1 MSLRLIDTTL
11 RDGAQRPGMRWNS
24 AQRLWFASRLAGLP
38 WVSELEAG
46 IPAASVEEA
55 AMVGELSRM
64 KLPCVIS
71 AWSRM
76 HEQDVRCCMET
87 GVDRIHI
94 TVPASRLHLE
104 KKLGIDLMEAVDR
117 LTRLVVLAR
126 SGGHLVSVGL
136 EDASRADLRD
146 LVVWLSSGL
155 AAGADR
161 FRLADTI
168 GRWCPRQTTTCIQ
181 SLLEQV
187 GPVNLA
193 VHTHDDLGM
202 ACANAYAAYEAG
214 AGWADV
220 TICGIGERAGNCD
233 ARALTAL
240 LGMQTG
246 ALQQMEK
253 ALALFNPGCVDG
265 NDSTECWHFACS

>member
-11 RDGAQRPGMRWNS
+11 RDGAQRTGMRWNF
-24 AQRLWFASRLAGLP
+24 AQRLWFASRLAGQP

-46 IPAASVEEA
+46 IPVASDEEA
-55 AMVGELSRM
+55 TLVGELSRM
-64 KLPCVIS
+64 KLPCIIT

-76 HEQDVRCCMET
+76 HEQDVRRCMET

-104 KKLGIDLMEAVDR
+104 KKLDIGLTEAVDR
-117 LTRLVVLAR
+117 LTRLVELAR
-126 SGGHLVSVGL
+126 GGGHLVSVGL
-136 EDASRADLRD
+136 EDASRADMQD
-146 LVVWLSSGL
+146 LIIWVSAGL
-155 AAGADR
+155 AAGVDR

-168 GRWCPRQTTTCIQ
+168 GRWCPSQIAACVR
-181 SLLEQV
+181 SLLEQI

-202 ACANAYAAYEAG
+202 ACANAYAAFEAG

-233 ARALTAL
+233 ARDLTAL
-240 LGMQTG
+240 LGMRTEGLRQLEQ
-246 ALQQMEK
+246 ALS
-253 ALALFNPGCVDG
+253 LFNPECVDR
-265 NDSTECWHFACS
+265 NELPEYWHFACL

>member
-24 AQRLWFASRLAGLP
+24 AQRLWFAALLAGQP

-55 AMVGELSRM
+55 ALVGELSHM

-76 HEQDVRCCMET
+76 HEQDVRRCMEA

-104 KKLGIDLMEAVDR
+104 KKLGIGLMEAVDR
-117 LTRLVVLAR
+117 LTRLVALAR

-136 EDASRADLRD
+136 EDASRADVRD
-146 LVVWLSSGL
+146 LVVWVSAGL
-155 AAGADR
+155 GAGADR

-168 GRWCPRQTTTCIQ
+168 GCWCPTQTTACIR

-187 GPVNLA
+187 GPVRLA

-220 TICGIGERAGNCD
+220 TICGIGERAGNCN
-233 ARALTAL
+233 ARDLTAL
-240 LGMQTG
+240 LGMRTEGLRQLEQ
-246 ALQQMEK
+246 ALS
-253 ALALFNPGCVDG
+253 LFNPECVD
-265 NDSTECWHFACS
+265 